1 MRVIEKPGWHE
12 RGYLPHF
19 EGTTVLQHVVFRTFG
34 SIPPNIMAKVQ
45 ELPQLERAKALDYFL
60 DQSVA
65 GGLLGNPACATILQ
79 NCLKFFD
86 NDRYDLQA
94 WCVMP
99 THVHV
104 LLVTDP
110 NVRIGQC
117 VHSWK
122 QATTRALKTELGLEG
137 PFFAKDY
144 FDRFCRTLQ
153 QAEATIGYIEANP
166 VKAGLCST
174 KESWPW
180 SSAHARSKGWI
191 PRHDRLPIFLP

>member
-1 MRVIEKPGWHE
+1 MGMIEKPGWHE
-12 RGYLPHF
+12 PGYLLHF
-19 EGTTVLQHVVFRTFG
+19 DANTVLQHIVFRTFG
-34 SIPPNIMAKVQ
+34 SIPPNVIAKIR
-45 ELPQLERAKALDYFL
+45 ELPRLERAKALDYFL
-60 DQSVA
+60 DQSST
-65 GGLLGNPACATILQ
+65 GRLFSEPACATILQ

-86 NDRYDLQA
+86 GDRYDLQA
-94 WCVMP
+94 WCVTP
-99 THVHV
+99 THIHV
-104 LLVTDP
+104 LLVSDP
-110 NVRIGQC
+110 NVLIGQC

-122 QATTRALKTELGLEG
+122 HATTRVLKTDLGLEG

-144 FDRFCRTLQ
+144 FDRFCRTPR

-180 SSAHARSKGWI
+180 SPAHARSKGWT